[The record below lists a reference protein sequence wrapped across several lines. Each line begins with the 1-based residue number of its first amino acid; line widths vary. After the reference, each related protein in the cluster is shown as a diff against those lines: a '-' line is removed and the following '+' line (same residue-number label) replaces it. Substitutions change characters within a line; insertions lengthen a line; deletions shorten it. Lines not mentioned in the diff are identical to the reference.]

1 MPESLF
7 GTPFVAAP
15 MAGGT
20 STPSLVQAVH
30 EAGGLGFLAAG
41 YKTPEAMTAEISVAR
56 ALGIRF
62 GMNVFVPDRDA
73 LSPGPEARS
82 RLAAYRA
89 ELEPEAARYGVSV
102 PPLRLDDDDAW
113 QQKIDALVNDPVEV
127 VSFAFGLPGPA
138 VVKSLRKA
146 GTVVITSVTS
156 VQEALAAAEEGPDA
170 LVVQHDSAGAHSTA
184 FLADS
189 PGTAASPTTAST
201 TAELVTQV
209 RSAVGLPLIAAG
221 AVVDGTAL
229 RGVLAAGAVAAQ
241 IGTALLRTEESGAR
255 QTHKDALGDPAFT
268 STAITRAFTGR
279 AARSLVND
287 FVRNHQDAPEGY
299 PAIHHL
305 TAPIRA
311 AASAAGDPHRLNL
324 WAGTGWRQARTGS
337 ARDVVREFLSGL

>member
-1 MPESLF
+1 MPDSLF
-7 GTPFVAAP
+7 GTPFIAAP

-41 YKTPEAMTAEISVAR
+41 YKSPEAMTAEISVAR

-73 LSPGPEARS
+73 LSPGPEALS
-82 RLAAYRA
+82 RLEGYRA
-89 ELEPEAARYGVSV
+89 ELEPEAARYGVAV

-127 VSFAFGLPGPA
+127 VSFAFGLPGPT
-138 VVKSLRKA
+138 VVKSLQKA
-146 GTVVITSVTS
+146 GTLVITSVTS

-184 FLADS
+184 FLADTS
-189 PGTAASPTTAST
+189 VNPAAGT

-221 AVVDGTAL
+221 AVMDSGAL

-241 IGTALLRTEESGAR
+241 IGTALVRTEESGAR

-268 STAITRAFTGR
+268 RTAITRAFTGR
-279 AARSLVND
+279 SARSLVND
-287 FVRNHQDAPEGY
+287 FVQDHQDAPEGY

-337 ARDVVREFLSGL
+337 ARDVVREFLNGL